1 MVGAGRLSP
10 CSRPPPASRRT
21 VSLHGGA
28 QQAGCQLGPEGC
40 ASLVTA
46 VPCKSGA
53 TFRSTITPRL
63 GAQAFPDGS
72 AVAHRSNPNPNPNPD
87 PNPNPNQAFPDGS
100 AVAHTSAAEG
110 PGCAVPDELAP
121 AWFLRRFA
129 WYQP

>member
-1 MVGAGRLSP
+1 M
-10 CSRPPPASRRT
+10 
-21 VSLHGGA
+21 
-28 QQAGCQLGPEGC
+28 GPEGC

-72 AVAHRSNPNPNPNPD
+72 AVAH
-87 PNPNPNQAFPDGS
+87 
-100 AVAHTSAAEG
+100 TSAAEG

-121 AWFLRRFA
+121 AWFLRRFV